1 MDVRRGLPSTAGAN
15 LIAMR
20 MVIRRATAE
29 DSGAIARVQVDTWR
43 TTYREIVPQ
52 SFLDAMEIV
61 PRAEY
66 WRGHVAAGTSHVLVA
81 ERNGKVCGFI
91 SGCPLREPLSDFDG
105 ESVAEIAAI
114 YIEFEAQ
121 ARGYG
126 RAMVQRLAQDLMRDG
141 LKSAVVWV
149 LERNP
154 ACGFYGRLGG
164 ELVARKVITIGG
176 VDLIEVAYGWKDLRL
191 LADDA

>member
-1 MDVRRGLPSTAGAN
+1 MDVCREFASMAGAN
-15 LIAMR
+15 LIAMG

-66 WRGHVAAGTSHVLVA
+66 WRDHVTAGASRVYVA

-91 SGCPLREPLSDFDG
+91 SGCPLREPLSGFDA
-105 ESVAEIAAI
+105 ESVGEIAAI

-121 ARGYG
+121 GRGCG
-126 RAMVQRLAQDLMRDG
+126 RKMMQRLAQDLLQDG

-154 ACGFYGRLGG
+154 ACGFYVRLGG
-164 ELVARKVITIGG
+164 VPVARKTITIGG

-191 LADDA
+191 LAEDV

>member
-1 MDVRRGLPSTAGAN
+1 
-15 LIAMR
+15 MR
-20 MVIRRATAE
+20 MVVRRATAE

-66 WRGHVAAGTSHVLVA
+66 WRGHVAAGTSQVFVA

-91 SGCPLREPLSDFDG
+91 SGCPLREPLSDFGG
-105 ESVAEIAAI
+105 ESVAEIAAM
-114 YIEFEAQ
+114 YIDFEAQ
-121 ARGYG
+121 GRGYG
-126 RAMVQRLAQDLMRDG
+126 RAMVERLAQDLLRDG
-141 LKSAVVWV
+141 LKSLVVWV

-164 ELVARKVITIGG
+164 ELVARKAITIGG